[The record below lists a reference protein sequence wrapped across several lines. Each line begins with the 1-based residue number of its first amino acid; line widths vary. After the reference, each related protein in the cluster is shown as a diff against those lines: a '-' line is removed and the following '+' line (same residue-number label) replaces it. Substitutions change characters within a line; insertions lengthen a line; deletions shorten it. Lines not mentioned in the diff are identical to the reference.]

1 MKLFSTDFVLLRNGK
16 PMESLDIIYAKES
29 VEEAFANGLI
39 LKEGEEFVA
48 MTDLPKELQEMYL
61 NTLKQIN

>member
-1 MKLFSTDFVLLRNGK
+1 MKLFSNDFVLLRNGK

-39 LKEGEEFVA
+39 LKEGEEFVS
-48 MTDLPKELQEMYL
+48 MTDLPKELQEIYL
-61 NTLKQIN
+61 DTLKQIN

>member
-1 MKLFSTDFVLLRNGK
+1 MKLFSNDFVLLRNGK

-39 LKEGEEFVA
+39 LKEGEEFVS

-61 NTLKQIN
+61 DTLKQIN

>member
-1 MKLFSTDFVLLRNGK
+1 MKLFSTDFVLLKNGK

-29 VEEAFANGLI
+29 VEESIANGLI

-48 MTDLPKELQEMYL
+48 MTDLPKELQEMYID
-61 NTLKQIN
+61 NLKQN